1 MAPHRRFDKRS
12 VDCRETDPVIEE
24 ERAMSNQDESFGLGA
39 RNTRGWMLR
48 VSHVTSSGITEAR
61 QPGKRRF
68 GLQDRRLATRPEPSD
83 RRCIERRD
91 A

>member
-1 MAPHRRFDKRS
+1 
-12 VDCRETDPVIEE
+12 
-24 ERAMSNQDESFGLGA
+24 MSNQDESFGLGA

-48 VSHVTSSGITEAR
+48 VVHVASTGNTEAR

-68 GLQDRRLATRPEPSD
+68 GLQDRRLAARTEPSD
-83 RRCIERRD
+83 RRSMERRE

>member
-1 MAPHRRFDKRS
+1 
-12 VDCRETDPVIEE
+12 
-24 ERAMSNQDESFGLGA
+24 MSNQDESFGLGA

-48 VSHVTSSGITEAR
+48 VVHVASTGNTEAR

-68 GLQDRRLATRPEPSD
+68 GLQDRRLAVRTEPSD
-83 RRCIERRD
+83 RRSVERRE